1 MIPKRKLKKERKHMR
16 TSKIHRLISAG
27 LGVLACVVVAQ
38 TSEARKIQGFE
49 AGDPA
54 FTSKGDAGNQG
65 TYQADAPQ
73 EGSVQFL
80 ITTINTGANEDGA
93 TPQSG
98 TSAVAFST
106 LNSFFFNTTIANQ
119 TGSGLLIPFTFLAGD
134 TTLTFQYDFL
144 SNEPNNVPAR
154 ADFAFEALF
163 DPGTSSLL
171 GSVTHFATASASS
184 PSLLFGAQTPF
195 IFHTGYQTFTISL
208 TGLGLVAGNTYDL
221 GLGVVDATNSDH
233 ASGLLVDNVQVV
245 GVPEPS
251 TVGLGIAGAVLMVA
265 LRSRIKRKS

>member
-1 MIPKRKLKKERKHMR
+1 M
-16 TSKIHRLISAG
+16 
-27 LGVLACVVVAQ
+27 LACLVVAQ

-54 FTSKGDAGNQG
+54 FTKTGDAGNQG
-65 TYQADAPQ
+65 TYQGEAPP

-80 ITTINTGANEDGA
+80 ISTINTGANEDGA
-93 TPQSG
+93 TAQSG

-106 LNSFFFNTTIANQ
+106 LNSFFFNTTVSNQ

-144 SNEPNNVPAR
+144 SNEPNQTTPRN
-154 ADFAFEALF
+154 DFAFEALF
-163 DPGTSSLL
+163 DPASGTPLI
-171 GSVTHFATASASS
+171 GSVTHFAQVTGTSFS
-184 PSLLFGAQTPF
+184 LFGAQTPF

-208 TGLGLVAGNTYDL
+208 TGLGLVAGTTYDL
-221 GLGVVDATNSDH
+221 GLGVADATNSDH
-233 ASGLLVDNVQVV
+233 ASGLLVDNVQVI